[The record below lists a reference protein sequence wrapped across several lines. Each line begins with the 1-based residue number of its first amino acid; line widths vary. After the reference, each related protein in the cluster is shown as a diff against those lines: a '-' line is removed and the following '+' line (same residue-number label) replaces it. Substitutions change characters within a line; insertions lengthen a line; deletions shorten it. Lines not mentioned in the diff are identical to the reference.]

1 MEPTPALLSG
11 ESHAWRSLV
20 GFRPWGRKESDTTE
34 QLILLI
40 TIETRLVV
48 VQSLMCS
55 DSWKHCSSS
64 DFCVLYFSFNNFIV
78 YNVAFGFISKKA

>member
-1 MEPTPALLSG
+1 MG
-11 ESHAWRSLV
+11 Y
-20 GFRPWGRKESDTTE
+20 RPWDCKGSDTTE

-55 DSWKHCSSS
+55 DSWKHCLSS
-64 DFCVLYFSFNNFIV
+64 DFCVLYYSFNDFIV
-78 YNVAFGFISKKA
+78 DNVAFGFISKKV